1 MFVCREIKVIKVYIF
16 SFNNP
21 FRPGGCISEDA
32 DLMLRM
38 WKEKRLT
45 EFFETENRE
54 EEDELD
60 AQIKKNENKDKCD
73 VSDELVKRKDGNSFR
88 PKIQVSS
95 LCCSVM

>member
-1 MFVCREIKVIKVYIF
+1 MTKVDIF

-38 WKEKRLT
+38 WKEKRLA
-45 EFFETENRE
+45 EFFDDTEHRE
-54 EEDELD
+54 EEDDLD
-60 AQIKKNENKDKCD
+60 AAIKKSENNDKCD
-73 VSDELVKRKDGNSFR
+73 VSDELMKRKDDHSFR
-88 PKIQVSS
+88 PKKQVST

>member
-45 EFFETENRE
+45 EFFDDTEHRD
-54 EEDELD
+54 EEDEID
-60 AQIKKNENKDKCD
+60 AKIKKSEHNDKCD
-73 VSDELVKRKDGNSFR
+73 GSDELIKRKDENSFR
-88 PKIQVSS
+88 PKISS

>member
-1 MFVCREIKVIKVYIF
+1 MTKVDIF

-45 EFFETENRE
+45 EFFDDTEHRE
-54 EEDELD
+54 EEGELD
-60 AQIKKNENKDKCD
+60 AAMRKSDKNDMI
-73 VSDELVKRKDGNSFR
+73 DEQVNRKDENHKSTKKQF
-88 PKIQVSS
+88 SS
-95 LCCSVM
+95 VCCSVM